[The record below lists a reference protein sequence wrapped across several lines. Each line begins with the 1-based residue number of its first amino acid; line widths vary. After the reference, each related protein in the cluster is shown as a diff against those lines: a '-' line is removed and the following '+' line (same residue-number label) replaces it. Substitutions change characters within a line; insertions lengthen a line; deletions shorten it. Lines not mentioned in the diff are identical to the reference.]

1 MKARVRA
8 RDLVMRFT
16 AYAYVHVSV
25 CGVSGIPY
33 HVLEHVR
40 VVTSVRHDLDDEG
53 LTVLRIAGPG
63 A

>member
-1 MKARVRA
+1 MC
-8 RDLVMRFT
+8 LT